1 MVGLLL
7 NKSNLWKD
15 VVRID
20 KKSRGRS
27 AHRTLSGEIFVC
39 NPELARAV
47 LAGTDESLS
56 RTPPFWRNG
65 LAPLS
70 GDAQRAL
77 NRWVVQRLYAQNP
90 VKSAEMAVERVLA
103 GDGDLHRI
111 CVQSLVDALK
121 VPMGCG
127 EDARLEGVVR
137 AFFEDVFVPTILGT
151 ITKRRNETL
160 FERSSAAAGE
170 CLAQSWPELFPVNLG
185 FEGEPDFQARIGDL
199 YLRRT
204 AAFVASTSITLAWIL
219 TALFSDSPA
228 ALRGPV
234 PRLELG
240 EMDPQWI
247 ALESLRL
254 WPPSWRIRRTVR
266 SDQVIGPVS
275 ALAGDQ
281 LHVFVYAVQRDPE
294 VWARPDEFKPGRWQG
309 TSPRELLAFGAGPG
323 SCIGARFATE
333 WLTAAVSMLRG
344 ERLKVTQIGRHP
356 HATTS
361 FSPPISHLSRK
372 GS

>member
-1 MVGLLL
+1 MIGSLL

-20 KKSRGRS
+20 KKSRGRP
-27 AHRTLSGEIFVC
+27 AYRTLSGEVFVS
-39 NPELARAV
+39 NPELARSV

-65 LAPLS
+65 LAPLP
-70 GDAQRAL
+70 GDAQKAL
-77 NRWVVQRLYAQNP
+77 NKWVVQRLYAQDP
-90 VKSAEMAVERVLA
+90 VKSAELAVERVLA
-103 GDGDLHRI
+103 GDGDLHKI

-127 EDARLEGVVR
+127 EDERLEGVVR
-137 AFFEDVFVPTILGT
+137 TFFDNVFVPTILGT
-151 ITKRRNETL
+151 ITKRQNETL
-160 FERSSAAAGE
+160 FETSSVAAGRCIAE
-170 CLAQSWPELFPVNLG
+170 SWPELFPVNLG
-185 FEGEPDFQARIGDL
+185 FEEEPDFQARIGDL

-219 TALFSDSPA
+219 TALFSDSPV

-234 PRLELG
+234 QRRDLG

-247 ALESLRL
+247 ALECLRL
-254 WPPSWRIRRTVR
+254 WPPSWRLRRTVL
-266 SDQVIGPVS
+266 SDQEIGPIS
-275 ALAGDQ
+275 ALAGDE

-294 VWARPDEFKPGRWQG
+294 VWTDPDEFAPARWQG
-309 TSPRELLAFGAGPG
+309 TSPRELLAFGTGPG

-333 WLTAAVSMLRG
+333 WLTAAVSVLRS
-344 ERLKVTQIGRHP
+344 ERLQVARVGRHP